1 MKDYFNQISENL
13 LYARDEQRA
22 IFVSILATLSN
33 IDKSIKK
40 EEKIFLEDLSQKLGM
55 KFHPHF
61 LQYTTQACIKNASIL
76 KGSPISLELI
86 KDMFALAYTDNEFT
100 TQEAQFIYDIGK
112 AMQVPTTKLK
122 QISRWIADR
131 IIWLEQGALIFND
144 IPAKPKTSKKPKSG
158 TTKATKTLTKTKS
171 STTKNAKTSTQT
183 SPKKVKKTK

>member
-13 LYARDEQRA
+13 LYAQDEQRA
-22 IFVSILATLSN
+22 VFISILATLSN

-55 KFHPHF
+55 NFHPHF
-61 LQYTTQACIKNASIL
+61 LQYTPQACIKNASIL
-76 KGSPISLELI
+76 KDSPISLELI

-112 AMQVPTTKLK
+112 AMHVNSTKLK

-131 IIWLEQGALIFND
+131 IIWLEQGALIFNEASD
-144 IPAKPKTSKKPKSG
+144 KSKTSPKTRSCTKKTSQ
-158 TTKATKTLTKTKS
+158 TSTKS
-171 STTKNAKTSTQT
+171 TS
-183 SPKKVKKTK
+183 KKVKKTK